1 MTNKVS
7 FSVLSFENIRSCTLF
22 LIYAT
27 RILFFFSRRFK
38 CYVWRGF
45 SKRNGFPPFAKER
58 LLLDFNPTRSHAT
71 FNLLATPSHKTIR
84 LSLISLLLDTDPVIE
99 AVEESVRCHLAQGG
113 STPSSEREDV
123 GNLGQCSNFA
133 SKNARYY
140 LLPASAYATDISA
153 SSSSWQYFSFNLDVF
168 IFELVSR

>member
-1 MTNKVS
+1 MKYSNCS
-7 FSVLSFENIRSCTLF
+7 FSIIISDLRNTI
-22 LIYAT
+22 
-27 RILFFFSRRFK
+27 FFFLRRFK

-45 SKRNGFPPFAKER
+45 SKRNGFPPLER

-84 LSLISLLLDTDPVIE
+84 LSLISPILLDTDPVIE
-99 AVEESVRCHLAQGG
+99 DVVESVRCRLSYGG

-123 GNLGQCSNFA
+123 GNLAQCSNFA

-140 LLPASAYATDISA
+140 VLPASAYGHRYRHLLIIHDNTFLSD
-153 SSSSWQYFSFNLDVF
+153 
-168 IFELVSR
+168 

>member
-7 FSVLSFENIRSCTLF
+7 FYSF

>member
-1 MTNKVS
+1 MMTNKVS
-7 FSVLSFENIRSCTLF
+7 FYSF

-99 AVEESVRCHLAQGG
+99 ESVRCHLAQGG

-153 SSSSWQYFSFNLDVF
+153 SSSS
-168 IFELVSR
+168 